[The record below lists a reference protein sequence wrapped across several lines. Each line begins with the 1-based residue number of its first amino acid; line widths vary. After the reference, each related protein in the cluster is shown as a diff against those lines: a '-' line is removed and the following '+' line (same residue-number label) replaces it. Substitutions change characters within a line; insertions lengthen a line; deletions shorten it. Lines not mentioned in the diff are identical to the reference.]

1 MARKAPSDGYIHGES
16 PWGPLLKEYIYDD
29 EHGYPYHKVERR
41 KSLVEGERDQF
52 PQFHWIWGKNG
63 KGYWKGGE
71 PETFIPYFL
80 PPLIKLALDIP
91 IFFCE
96 GEKDAET
103 VFDLGG
109 GGLYSTTAPGGAHR
123 PWGEKF
129 KNF

>member
-1 MARKAPSDGYIHGES
+1 MARKNPSDGYSHGES
-16 PWGPLLKEYIYDD
+16 PWGPLLNEYIYDD

-63 KGYWKGGE
+63 KGYWKSSE

-80 PPLIKLALDIP
+80 PQLIKPRDIP
-91 IFFCE
+91 IYFCE

-103 VFDLGG
+103 VFDLNSSIDDIKF
-109 GGLYSTTAPGGAHR
+109 LSTTAPGGYSR
-123 PWGEKF
+123 IGGR
-129 KNF
+129 